1 MEKVDIVV
9 GIPTYNNSKTVS
21 FVVRQIDEGLRKY
34 FPQYTALIVDS
45 DGKSGDGTREAFEAT
60 ETKTGKLFVH
70 YKNPISGKGSALK
83 EIFELAIAR
92 NSKVIAVFDSDL
104 RSITPEWVG
113 LMIKPIVAGADFT
126 VPNYFRYKYDGT
138 ITNNICFPLMYG
150 VLCRDIRQ
158 PIGGD
163 FAFNRALAEFWLGRT
178 SWENDIARFGI
189 DIFMTSNAV
198 LGDFRVKQVFLGE
211 KIHDPRDPT
220 DLKPMFSQVVKTF
233 FGIITSRKGE
243 WSKLKE
249 VREVETVGSRRD
261 VEPAAFE
268 VDVGRMREDF
278 LKGKRE
284 MAERWR
290 EILDAERFSLI
301 KDMEEPEVDAELWCD
316 IVFDFI
322 VHSVREENWMN
333 ALIPLW
339 SARNY
344 SFVKETESMSSLEAE
359 QQILEQARI
368 FFRKR
373 ERLIEKL
380 GPVMR

>member
-1 MEKVDIVV
+1 MDKFDIVV
-9 GIPTYNNSKTVS
+9 GIPTYNNSKTIS
-21 FVVRQIDEGLRKY
+21 FVVKQIDAGLRKH
-34 FPQYTALIVDS
+34 FPNRRALIVDS
-45 DGKSGDGTREAFEAT
+45 DARSNDGTMEVFEGT
-60 ETKTGKLFVH
+60 ETKTEKLFVH

-83 EIFELAIAR
+83 EIFELSIEK
-92 NSKVIAVFDSDL
+92 NSEFIAVFDSDL
-104 RSITPEWVG
+104 RSITPEWVR
-113 LMIKPIVAGADFT
+113 LMIKPIEVGADFT

-138 ITNNICFPLMYG
+138 ITNNICFPLIYG
-150 VLCRDIRQ
+150 VLCRNIRQ

-163 FAFNRALAEFWLGRT
+163 FAFNRAMVEFWLGRT

-198 LGDFRVKQVFLGE
+198 LGNFKVKQVFLGE
-211 KIHDPRDPT
+211 KIHDPRNPT

-233 FGIITSRKGE
+233 FGIIASSKGE
-243 WSKLKE
+243 WFKLKE
-249 VREVETVGSRRD
+249 VGEVEMVGSRGD
-261 VEPAAFE
+261 VEPQAFE
-268 VDVGRMREDF
+268 VDVERMREDF
-278 LKGKRE
+278 LKGRRE
-284 MAERWR
+284 MAGRWKS
-290 EILDAERFSLI
+290 ILDARTFSLI
-301 KDMEEPEVDAELWCD
+301 HGMEEPEVDAELWCD

-322 VHSVREENWMN
+322 AHSTGEGDWMN

-368 FFRKR
+368 FFGKR

-380 GPVMR
+380 EPVMR